1 MQRGG
6 EHRMGA
12 AGEVRDWQGLVG
24 SLGPF
29 GFSLRKPAVTG
40 GAEKEEA
47 QHHALLLRSGSGGGA
62 VDVRAS
68 RRAAQGW
75 PGAPAPPLTSCG
87 KLPDDFHVTMGMR
100 SVKKDLSLWQKSL

>member
-6 EHRMGA
+6 EHRRGA
-12 AGEVRDWQGLVG
+12 AGEGRDWQGLAG

-40 GAEKEEA
+40 GAEEEEA
-47 QHHALLLRSGSGGGA
+47 QHHALLLRSGGGA
-62 VDVRAS
+62 VDMRAS

-75 PGAPAPPLTSCG
+75 PGAPVPPLTSCG

-100 SVKKDLSLWQKSL
+100 SVKKYLSLWQKSL